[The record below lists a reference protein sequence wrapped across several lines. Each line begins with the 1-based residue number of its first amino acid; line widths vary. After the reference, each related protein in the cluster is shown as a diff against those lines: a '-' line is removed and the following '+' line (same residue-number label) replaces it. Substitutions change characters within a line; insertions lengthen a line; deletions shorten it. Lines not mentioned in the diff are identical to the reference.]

1 MNYGSLKKLDQVVVT
16 KKEFDACCVW
26 NEGLMANAATKLKK
40 LVPQNKNI
48 KQVPPLKTDDDD
60 KGKAATNVA

>member
-1 MNYGSLKKLDQVVVT
+1 MNYGSLKKMDQVVIT

-48 KQVPPLKTDDDD
+48 KQVPALKTDDDD